1 MATAGDFLRAPP
13 PPSSPLPDATP
24 SPPKKPQ
31 TAGDFLRAAPP
42 EDAPQEPLSTTEQV
56 LLTGAR
62 VVPPIVAGIVSAPL
76 GPLAPL
82 VTAGVGSAAEYGAQR
97 YEVSRGAR
105 KEVSKGGVALAA
117 PLSIIP
123 GAKLERVTAPLARG
137 ALRVGEGALIGGGA
151 TTASTLVEEG
161 RLPTTGEFLR
171 GAVTGGAFG
180 AGGAVLEHATGT
192 GRAAARVE
200 GKPAETS
207 VEGGPAPKVATE
219 GEQLGFDTQSFRNV
233 PKKEPPKPPLERP
246 EPQPGEQ
253 MGFEQPSFRKVPGLH
268 EAAFGEKPTPARPRD
283 PERLKGEIDAVDRE
297 YAHLPPE
304 ERQTLKDLKLQQAE
318 ETAWRAR
325 ETQPVQRT
333 KDLAD
338 ELVFDPEVAA
348 RKPRG
353 EMMKAEEL
361 HAAGSHIADI
371 LDDMQPLAEH
381 VAANPDDLAAQLQ
394 LKKKQTELVWSV
406 SAFEGAKAEAGRAL
420 NILKFQMDA
429 LRKGQIGPIK
439 AALKLGAKADDILAI
454 MRMGTDSEKMKAL
467 MALRKPTRGELF
479 RSFWMSNVLSGP
491 KTLIRNTIGN
501 IVPMGLDV
509 VTTPF
514 AAGVERLSGV
524 EHGQRQV
531 FAGEVPQK
539 LQALRTQTIGGMQF
553 GMKEAWRQASEVFN
567 QGYGRS
573 ASWENLPSVSWVEHV
588 LPNAPK
594 GLKTALD
601 YPARALAATDT
612 FFRTMNYHMDVFGGA
627 YAQAKRELGPQ
638 ASHEAVTQRMTDI
651 ISRPTDHP
659 ELFANAEKNAT
670 RRVFQ
675 ESGKLDT
682 ALYKLRD
689 VGPMGY
695 VIPFVR
701 TPVAIMRQGLQ
712 LTPAG
717 FSTKLHG
724 LAPTA
729 RMSAQIKGE
738 AAFGTVLMASLA
750 GLIADGKLVV
760 HGTGPQDPVERDK
773 FYREG
778 HRPNSVE
785 FGGHSVGFSVL
796 GPLAQPIQM
805 IANGFD
811 AYRDRAAKGDL
822 KGASEIAEASA
833 GDALGRMGKSMLDQS
848 FVRGLSDFVGLVSD
862 PVNRGTR
869 TAGSLAGGFIPY
881 AGAVRSVTQAMDPT
895 LHQAETIP
903 EYLKTQIPVLS
914 ESVPPRLRATGEPIQ
929 IEQMGGALG
938 RALLPT
944 DVSRIQSSPVEQE
957 LDTHGVRLTFPE
969 GQVRVRTKEGKSA
982 PLSREDESTVAQA
995 KGQATMIALEK
1006 LITTPGY
1013 QHAKPENQTR
1023 QLEALIGRIRD
1034 VVHAR
1039 AVAAV
1044 AGKRPLT
1051 ADFLIPPGMQRT
1063 SPPAQSAR

>member
-1 MATAGDFLRAPP
+1 MATPSEIMWGTAGPTPKPERPPTPTEVMTGKAPP
-13 PPSSPLPDATP
+13 PTEV
-24 SPPKKPQ
+24 K
-31 TAGDFLRAAPP
+31 PP
-42 EDAPQEPLSTTEQV
+42 EPEQEPLTRTEKV

-76 GPLAPL
+76 GPLEPV
-82 VTAGVGSAAEYGAQR
+82 VTAGVGAGSEYLAQK
-97 YEVSRGAR
+97 YETSRGAR
-105 KEVSKGGVALAA
+105 KEVSPGSVALAGG
-117 PLSIIP
+117 LSIIP
-123 GAKLERVTAPLARG
+123 GAKFAGVEAPLARAG
-137 ALRVGEGALIGGGA
+137 LRVGEGAVIGTGA
-151 TTASTLVEEG
+151 TTAQTLVEEG
-161 RLPTTGEFLR
+161 RLPTPSELMWGAGTGAAF
-171 GAVTGGAFG
+171 GAAGGAFE
-180 AGGAVLEHATGT
+180 AATGR
-192 GRAAARVE
+192 GRAAPRVE
-200 GKPAETS
+200 GKPAEVS
-207 VEGGPAPKVATE
+207 VEGRPAPKEVAEAPKAPAE
-219 GEQLGFDTQSFRNV
+219 GEQLSFETPSYQAV
-233 PKKEPPKPPLERP
+233 PKVEPPKPPLERAEPTP
-246 EPQPGEQ
+246 EPGR
-253 MGFEQPSFRKVPGLH
+253 FEQPSFRRVPGLH
-268 EAAFGEKPTPARPRD
+268 EAAYGEKVTPARPRD
-283 PERLKGEIDAVDRE
+283 SERLAGEIDAVDRQF
-297 YAHLPPE
+297 AHLPE
-304 ERQTLKDLKLQQAE
+304 ESRNVLKQVKPDLAE
-318 ETAWRAR
+318 DTAWRAR

-333 KDLAD
+333 MDLAD
-338 ELVFDPEVAA
+338 ELSFDPKVAA
-348 RKPRG
+348 EKARG
-353 EMMKAEEL
+353 ETWKAEE
-361 HAAGSHIADI
+361 HYAAGSHIADI

-381 VAANPDDLAAQLQ
+381 VVANPDDLAAQLQ
-394 LKKKQTELVWSV
+394 LKKKQTELVASV
-406 SAFEGAKAEAGRAL
+406 SSFEGAKAEAGRAL

-659 ELFANAEKNAT
+659 EVFANAEKNAT

-760 HGTGPQDPVERDK
+760 HGTGPQD
-773 FYREG
+773 
-778 HRPNSVE
+778 
-785 FGGHSVGFSVL
+785 
-796 GPLAQPIQM
+796 
-805 IANGFD
+805 
-811 AYRDRAAKGDL
+811 
-822 KGASEIAEASA
+822 
-833 GDALGRMGKSMLDQS
+833 
-848 FVRGLSDFVGLVSD
+848 
-862 PVNRGTR
+862 
-869 TAGSLAGGFIPY
+869 
-881 AGAVRSVTQAMDPT
+881 
-895 LHQAETIP
+895 
-903 EYLKTQIPVLS
+903 
-914 ESVPPRLRATGEPIQ
+914 
-929 IEQMGGALG
+929 
-938 RALLPT
+938 
-944 DVSRIQSSPVEQE
+944 
-957 LDTHGVRLTFPE
+957 
-969 GQVRVRTKEGKSA
+969 
-982 PLSREDESTVAQA
+982 
-995 KGQATMIALEK
+995 
-1006 LITTPGY
+1006 
-1013 QHAKPENQTR
+1013 
-1023 QLEALIGRIRD
+1023 
-1034 VVHAR
+1034 
-1039 AVAAV
+1039 
-1044 AGKRPLT
+1044 
-1051 ADFLIPPGMQRT
+1051 
-1063 SPPAQSAR
+1063 